1 MATVE
6 ATLRL
11 FDNFSSTMMNATR
24 AMNSTARAARRLQSV
39 LNATYGSES
48 LTSAV
53 AATEQVAANSQRA
66 LESQRNLV
74 NATNRNNERLAQSR
88 RHTQGMSS
96 DIDKMLIAY
105 LAFAAA
111 QKAVEASDNYVNAQA
126 RLRIINNGQD
136 PAALQAQVFEAANRS
151 RGDYVTM
158 ADAVAKLGLLAGDAF
173 TGNSEVLKFS
183 ELMQKSFKVSG
194 ASTQES
200 QAGMYQLTQAMASG
214 KLQGDEFRSIMENA
228 PMLADAIA
236 KFTGKSKGQLKDM
249 SADGT
254 ITADIIKNALFTA
267 ADDINKKFATMP
279 MTFGDAM
286 TLMKNEIFQN
296 FGPVIERMNR
306 MLNSDNGKKFFEGM
320 SNTIS
325 VAAGL
330 ANKLLTII
338 GAAINFMMN
347 NSNIVVGALVALGV
361 AFSIMGVQAMI
372 AWIEAT
378 WPILLIA
385 AAIGGLIALIM
396 SWGVTFGQII
406 GFIAGLFTF
415 LGGVVWNTI
424 ALMWNIIV
432 DFVEFFVNVW
442 VDPVY
447 AGQKLFYD
455 LAQTFGDVMVNM
467 LRGIESFSG
476 GFMKFFTMAI
486 NAGIKGLNALAELS
500 NKILNTDIKP
510 AKLFDEEN
518 VHSVSDALDS
528 VFKSMNAPTTNK
540 AVKDLSGMKMKP
552 MDLANATMGAFNAG
566 ESLFN
571 GLKLPDLKGAF
582 GFDGTGE
589 IKKVG
594 EVGKIGDTVDI
605 SNEDLKAMREL
616 AEMKSIQNFVT
627 LTPTVQVTG
636 DNHYHQQGSVEDMAG
651 MLAVA
656 LETHMNSSMD
666 GVIDDGL

>member
-455 LAQTFGDVMVNM
+455 LGQTFGGVMVNM

-571 GLKLPDLKGAF
+571 GLKLPDLKGSF
-582 GFDGTGE
+582 GLDGTGE